1 MKREDAEGLYQAYE
15 RALAV
20 LAESESVLW
29 QLPKG
34 PEREALVRAYSHVT
48 TSILC
53 DLRAPLVREYP
64 DLDTEGPQGPHDT
77 EMDQDEQDAVDRLSP
92 SEVQE
97 IDAALLAECTASWR
111 KVARV
116 VGEVML
122 HHSERFPEIVDGYFA
137 TRVAFLVSEELL
149 DSQGNLGYMR
159 FSEVRLPQAE
169 SRDA

>member
-1 MKREDAEGLYQAYE
+1 MRRYTLNISNREF
-15 RALAV
+15 V
-20 LAESESVLW
+20 V
-29 QLPKG
+29 
-34 PEREALVRAYSHVT
+34 
-48 TSILC
+48 
-53 DLRAPLVREYP
+53 
-64 DLDTEGPQGPHDT
+64 
-77 EMDQDEQDAVDRLSP
+77 
-92 SEVQE
+92 EVQE

-122 HHSERFPEIVDGYFA
+122 HHSERFPEISDGYFA
-137 TRVAFLVSEELL
+137 TRVAFLVSEGLL